1 MYARVHVRTS
11 NYGEN
16 MNAYI
21 LFTESVVYFTPSAV
35 TLIDHKHVTI
45 KVVTPRP
52 FLRKRR
58 RNTGQHEIAV
68 HIPPRFNERFWVFV
82 YLDKHPRQKW
92 RNWFALEIEVD
103 GGIITDVMTY
113 MNRCPEDLN
122 PQGIMVKYP
131 SGAYDTS
138 GYEWHKYQMP

>member
-1 MYARVHVRTS
+1 
-11 NYGEN
+11 

-21 LFTESVVYFTPSAV
+21 LFTESVVYFTPNAT
-35 TLIDHKHVTI
+35 TLNGHEHVTI

-52 FLRKRR
+52 FLRRR
-58 RNTGQHEIAV
+58 QYNTDTGQHEIAV
-68 HIPPRFNERFWVFV
+68 HIPPRFDERFWVFV
-82 YLDKHPRQKW
+82 YLDKHPRKKW

-103 GGIITDVMTY
+103 GGVITDVMTY

-122 PQGIMVKYP
+122 PSGVMVKYP

-138 GYEWHKYQMP
+138 GYEWHKYPMSRPANSAFVWLP